1 MRVEERNIPMANTAT
16 GHPEMRAR
24 TGRLFKMEKFSTGL
38 EMSDQQKKR
47 WQNKHSKCKHEK

>member
-1 MRVEERNIPMANTAT
+1 MANTAT

-24 TGRLFKMEKFSTGL
+24 TGRLFKMEKNSTGL